1 MLQISNVFLPPD
13 FDFNTVSKFC
23 AKYLKINEKQIEN
36 AFIHKRSIDARN
48 KGKVRFLCSFRVE
61 IQKEE
66 RFLNLKGVSKVQD
79 TPYIISNEKT
89 TKNANVVIVGLGPA
103 GLFAALTLSR
113 RGLNPIVI
121 ERGSDVD
128 KRIKDVASF
137 NLTGKLNTKSNIQFG
152 EGGAGTFSDGKLTTG
167 IKDKRCGAVLKEF
180 FENGA
185 PECILYDSKPHI
197 GTDILPKV
205 IKGIRQE
212 IVKNGGKVLFDTK
225 LCDISIK
232 NGRIASVFIENANKT
247 RELPCDYLI
256 LSIGHSARDTFNML
270 YEKGIKMEAKPFA
283 IGARIEHSQSL
294 INKAQLGSFA
304 KYKQLIPADYKL
316 FTHLSSSRGVYT
328 FCMCPGGSV
337 VNASS
342 EECGIATNG
351 MSRFAR
357 DGSNAN
363 SALLVGVGPEDY
375 GSNHALAGIYFQQD
389 IERRAYNISGGY
401 KAPAQTVGDFLT
413 KKPSTN
419 CGKVKPTFLPAV
431 HYCSIDECL
440 PSFITDAMRE
450 GIRVFDRKLHGF
462 ADPDAIL
469 TAPETRSSSPVR
481 ILRDKSYEASLKGV
495 IPCGEGAG
503 YAGGIMSA
511 AVDGI
516 RCAEAVFEKINK

>member
-1 MLQISNVFLPPD
+1 MLQISNIFLPPD
-13 FDFNTVSKFC
+13 FDFSTVSEFC
-23 AKYLKINEKQIEN
+23 AEYLNTNENKIEK

-48 KGKVRFLCSFRVE
+48 KSKVKFLCSFRVE
-61 IQKEE
+61 VQNEE
-66 RFLNLKGVSKVQD
+66 RFLNLKNVSKVND
-79 TPYIISNEKT
+79 TPYIISNEKLS
-89 TKNANVVIVGLGPA
+89 KKANIVIVGLGPA

-128 KRIKDVASF
+128 KRIKDVNAF

-180 FENGA
+180 HKNGA
-185 PECILYDSKPHI
+185 PECILYEAKAHI
-197 GTDILPKV
+197 GTDILPFV
-205 IKGIRQE
+205 IKNIRQE
-212 IVKNGGKVLFDTK
+212 IVQNGGKVLFDTK
-225 LCDISIK
+225 LSDIGIK
-232 NGRIASVFIENANKT
+232 NGKIASAYIEDANGIS
-247 RELPCDYLI
+247 ELPCDYLI

-270 YEKGIKMEAKPFA
+270 YEKGIKMESKPFA
-283 IGARIEHSQSL
+283 IGARIEHQQSL

-304 KYKQLIPADYKL
+304 KYSQLLPADYKL
-316 FTHLSSSRGVYT
+316 FTHLSNGRGVYT

-351 MSRFAR
+351 MSNFAR
-357 DGSNAN
+357 NGTNAN
-363 SALLVGVGPEDY
+363 SALLVGVTPDDY
-375 GSNHALAGIYFQQD
+375 GSNHALAGIKFQQE
-389 IERRAYNISGGY
+389 IERRAYNISGSY
-401 KAPAQTVGDFLT
+401 NAPAQTVGDFLA
-413 KKPSTN
+413 KKPSTA

-431 HYCSIDECL
+431 HYCSIDQCL
-440 PSFITDAMRE
+440 PSFVTDAMRE
-450 GIRVFDRKLHGF
+450 GIKIFDRKLHGF

-481 ILRDKSYEASLKGV
+481 IIRDEVYEASVKGL

-516 RCAEAVFEKINK
+516 RCAEAVIEKIN

>member
-1 MLQISNVFLPPD
+1 MLQISNIFLPPD
-13 FDFNTVSKFC
+13 FDFSNVSNFC
-23 AKYLKINEKQIEN
+23 AEYLNINENEIEK

-48 KGKVRFLCSFRVE
+48 KSKVKFLCSFRVE
-61 IQKEE
+61 AQNEE
-66 RFLNLKGVSKVQD
+66 RFLNLKGVSKVHD
-79 TPYIISNEKT
+79 TSYIITEEEI
-89 TKNANVVIVGLGPA
+89 TKKANVIIVGLGPA

-128 KRIKDVASF
+128 KRIKDVNAF

-167 IKDKRCGAVLKEF
+167 IKDKRCGAVLREF
-180 FENGA
+180 HKNGA
-185 PECILYDSKPHI
+185 PECILYDAKPHI

-205 IKGIRQE
+205 IKNIRQE
-212 IVKNGGKVLFDTK
+212 ITRNGGKVLFDTK
-225 LCDISIK
+225 LSDIGIK
-232 NGRIASVFIENANKT
+232 NGKISSAYIEDANGIS
-247 RELPCDYLI
+247 ELPCDYLI

-283 IGARIEHSQSL
+283 IGARIEHSQSI

-304 KYKQLIPADYKL
+304 KYNQLLPADYKL
-316 FTHLSSSRGVYT
+316 FTHLSNGRGVYT

-357 DGSNAN
+357 DGLNAN
-363 SALLVGVGPEDY
+363 SALLVGITPEDY
-375 GSNHALAGIYFQQD
+375 GTNHALAGIYFQQD

-401 KAPAQTVGDFLT
+401 KAPAQTVGDFLA

-431 HYCSIDECL
+431 HYCSIDQCL

-450 GIRVFDRKLHGF
+450 GIKVFDRKLHGF

-481 ILRDKSYEASLKGV
+481 IIRDESYEASLKGV

-516 RCAEAVFEKINK
+516 RCAEAVINKL